1 MYDALN
7 TTSAAANDEFGNDV
21 LALSIAASTVPA
33 VRANADSRLAAEDQQ
48 AGRVMLD
55 NALLRQL
62 RRLRLL
68 SQQDL
73 ADECWRRNIRVSIAT
88 IKRAESGHAVRYRIA
103 HELAR
108 CFEVPVLSILQ
119 TDTELL
125 ADRCADHGSA
135 NAVRSQQRV
144 AMNAPST
151 NGTGNPINSL
161 TAHG

>member
-1 MYDALN
+1 MYEAL
-7 TTSAAANDEFGNDV
+7 TTPSAAANDEFGNDAV
-21 LALSIAASTVPA
+21 ALSITASAIKTVQA
-33 VRANADSRLAAEDQQ
+33 TADSSLAAEDQQ

-55 NALLRQL
+55 NALLRHL

-108 CFEVPVLSILQ
+108 CFDVPVMSILHADLDQGARTRAPTMHQQ
-119 TDTELL
+119 THTEI
-125 ADRCADHGSA
+125 
-135 NAVRSQQRV
+135 RSGWR
-144 AMNAPST
+144 
-151 NGTGNPINSL
+151 
-161 TAHG
+161 